1 MVGSTNSK
9 LAPAIGDP
17 DRDSLAL
24 FSCFP
29 TFSFQ
34 LSIEDPDPV
43 GTVNLFLFNVPTFE
57 PSNVPTFFDLSS
69 VLSIPCALF
78 CATQILNPFLFNRFR
93 TLCQKPPGVGGH
105 TRARSALRAVAV
117 SYLLM
122 SSFASRRFSNGWRN
136 GFVASGAALIAIVI
150 SLAAVGKSPAFD
162 ETRASA
168 RWLIQ

>member
-1 MVGSTNSK
+1 MCDSICAK
-9 LAPAIGDP
+9 AAPAIEDT

-24 FSCFP
+24 FSCFS
-29 TFSFQ
+29 TFSFHF
-34 LSIEDPDPV
+34 SIEDPHPV
-43 GTVNLFLFNVPTFE
+43 GTVNLFLFNVPTFK

-69 VLSIPCALF
+69 VFSIPCELF
-78 CATQILNPFLFNRFR
+78 CTTQILNPFLFNRFR

-136 GFVASGAALIAIVI
+136 GFVASGALLIAIVI
-150 SLAAVGKSPAFD
+150 SLAAVAKSPAFD

>member
-1 MVGSTNSK
+1 MWDSTSAK
-9 LAPAIGDP
+9 VAPA
-17 DRDSLAL
+17 
-24 FSCFP
+24 
-29 TFSFQ
+29 
-34 LSIEDPDPV
+34 IEDPDPA
-43 GTVNLFLFNVPTFE
+43 GTVNLFLFNVATFK
-57 PSNVPTFFDLSS
+57 PSNAHFASRTHLRDVPTFFDLSS
-69 VLSIPCALF
+69 VLSISCELF
-78 CATQILNPFLFNRFR
+78 CAIRILNPFLFNCFR